1 MALITNAFTTY
12 TAVGNREDLSDS
24 IYDISPSDTPIMSAV
39 GKSNATAV
47 KHEWQTDSLATNTT
61 ANVLLEGGTVTAGA
75 STATTRVDNYC
86 TISYKAL
93 AVTGT
98 QDAVNTAGRASE
110 LGYQLAKRASE
121 MKRDME
127 TIITANQGYNAGSAT
142 AARQSRGLG
151 GWLSTNESRG
161 TGGAAATSATVAAT
175 DASTANRR
183 AFTEAMLKTVIQS
196 TYDSGGDPTLLSVGS
211 FNKQAVSGFTGR
223 TQARQMI
230 AEDRIQGA
238 AALYASD
245 FGDLKVIPNRFQRAR
260 DAFVISPDYLAVA
273 YLRPFAVEDLSKTGD
288 AAQKFLRTEW
298 TLEVRNEAAHGVVAD
313 LTEA

>member
-12 TAVGNREDLSDS
+12 TAVGNREDLSDT
-24 IYDISPSDTPIMSAV
+24 IYDISPGDTPIMSAI
-39 GKSNATAV
+39 GTSNATAV
-47 KHEWQTDSLATNTT
+47 KHEWQTDVLATNTT
-61 ANVLLEGGTVTAGA
+61 ANILLEGGEVAAQA
-75 STATTRVDNYC
+75 SVATSRVENYC

-98 QDAVNTAGRASE
+98 QDAVNAAGRASE
-110 LGYQLAKRASE
+110 LGYQLAKRSRE
-121 MKRDME
+121 IKRDME
-127 TIITANQGYNAGSAT
+127 TIITSNQGQNAGAAAT
-142 AARQSRGLG
+142 ARQCRGLG
-151 GWLSTNESRG
+151 SWLSTNQSRG
-161 TGGAAATSATVAAT
+161 TGGAAAANVTSAAT

-196 TYDSGGDPTLLSVGS
+196 VYDSGGEPDILSVGS
-211 FNKQAVSGFTGR
+211 FNKQTVSGFTGR

-260 DAFVISPDYLAVA
+260 DAWVVSPEYLAVS
-273 YLRPFAVEDLSKTGD
+273 YLRPFAVEELAKTGD
-288 AAQKFLRTEW
+288 AESRFLRSEW